1 MNKIALVKTLAAVS
15 GVSQDDCSAVLA
27 AFTNVVARTLEDRGK
42 IAIKGFG
49 TFETKK
55 RAARTG
61 RNLKTND
68 IVRIPESYAPVFR
81 PSQVLKDVVN
91 S

>member
-1 MNKIALVKTLAAVS
+1 MNKTDLVKTLATVS
-15 GVSQDDCSAVLA
+15 GVSQDKCNAVLM
-27 AFTNVVARTLEDRGK
+27 AFTNVVAKTLEERGK

-68 IVRIPESYAPVFR
+68 IVHIPESYAPVFN